1 MDYIEFLKGKI
12 KLAEFGG
19 LMTVPYRAILNGR
32 KGSASE
38 LNTGYFF
45 DGCQYLAAAEK
56 QMDMPDLFAA
66 LDMEQAA

>member
-1 MDYIEFLKGKI
+1 
-12 KLAEFGG
+12 
-19 LMTVPYRAILNGR
+19 MTVPYRAVLNGR

-56 QMDMPDLFAA
+56 QMDTPDLFAA
-66 LDMEQAA
+66 IDMEQSA